1 MARNRAR
8 WCLSP
13 ACGRPRSSGHQRYAV
28 DLSFAVYN
36 VINSSAAIA
45 TSYLS
50 GTFGRITNILPPRVA
65 RLGLEFS
72 F

>member
-1 MARNRAR
+1 VTNLRA
-8 WCLSP
+8 
-13 ACGRPRSSGHQRYAV
+13 AKKFTVNRYAF

-36 VINSSAAIA
+36 VINSSAATSI
-45 TSYLS
+45 SYLS
-50 GTFGRITNILPPRVA
+50 GTFGRITGILPPRVA